1 MAITYGFF
9 NAIKQ
14 SDGTYDRTYNADQMS
29 TYFEGLVSD
38 GVYESV
44 DDAMQVLAGTGMRV
58 QVGAGRAIIDSKWIK
73 NTAAYPLTI
82 NAAHVTL
89 NRYTAI
95 IIRLDLSART
105 IVITTKDGENATTP
119 VKPVIANSETIK
131 ELCLAYVYVGRGVTA
146 ITQANIEDTRP
157 DNNVCGWVTGIV
169 QQVDT
174 SKLFL
179 QWQTAY
185 EEFYKQMQSWQNE
198 QETGFSGW
206 QNEQE
211 TEFSDWQQQQ
221 ETGFSNWETSQKA
234 AFDAWFSA
242 LTDQLNVN
250 TYVKKYHKVVEM
262 GQKNR
267 VFPLDMSGYT
277 YVASDV
283 LFINV
288 NGVMLVEDYDYVL
301 DTSKTPVEIHTNAD
315 LDAENILEITVLKS
329 KIGQS

>member
-44 DDAMQVLAGTGMRV
+44 DDAMQVLAGTGMQV

-146 ITQANIEDTRP
+146 ITQTNIEDTRP

>member
-9 NAIKQ
+9 NAIKG

-44 DDAMQVLAGTGMRV
+44 GDAMQVVASSGMQV
-58 QVGAGRAIIDSKWIK
+58 QVKSGRMLIGSRWLK
-73 NTAAYPLTI
+73 NDAAYPITI
-82 NAAHVTL
+82 SSAHVTL

-95 IIRLDLSART
+95 VVRLDLSART
-105 IVITTKDGENATTP
+105 ISIVAKDGNNATDPT
-119 VKPVIANSETIK
+119 KPTMTNSQTMK
-131 ELCLAYVYVGRGVTA
+131 EMCLAYIYVGRGVTS
-146 ITQANIEDTRP
+146 ISQANIEDTRP

-185 EEFYKQMQSWQNE
+185 EEFYQQMQ
-198 QETGFSGW
+198 T
-206 QNEQE
+206 
-211 TEFSDWQQQQ
+211 WQQQQ
-221 ETGFSNWETSQKA
+221 EA
-234 AFDAWFSA
+234 AFNTWFSA
-242 LTDQLNVN
+242 LTDQLQVN
-250 TYVKKYHKVVEM
+250 TYIQRFHKVVNM
-262 GQKNR
+262 GTKNG

-277 YVASDV
+277 YAATDV
-283 LFINV
+283 LFVNV
-288 NGVMLVEDYDYVL
+288 NGVMLTEEYDYIL
-301 DTSKTPVEIHTNAD
+301 DTSKTLVEIHTNAE

-329 KIGQS
+329 KIGQA

>member
-9 NAIKQ
+9 NAIKG

-44 DDAMQVLAGTGMRV
+44 GDAMQVVASSGMQV
-58 QVGAGRAIIDSKWIK
+58 QVKSGRMLIGSRWLK
-73 NTAAYPLTI
+73 NDAAYPIAI

-95 IIRLDLSART
+95 VVRLDLSART
-105 IVITTKDGENATTP
+105 ISIVAKDGDNATDPTKP
-119 VKPVIANSETIK
+119 TMTNSQTVKEM
-131 ELCLAYVYVGRGVTA
+131 CLAYIYVGRGVTS
-146 ITQANIEDTRP
+146 ISQTNIEDTRP
-157 DNNVCGWVTGIV
+157 DNNVCGWITGIV

-185 EEFYKQMQSWQNE
+185 EEFYQQMQ
-198 QETGFSGW
+198 T
-206 QNEQE
+206 
-211 TEFSDWQQQQ
+211 WQQQQ
-221 ETGFSNWETSQKA
+221 EA
-234 AFDAWFSA
+234 AFNTWFSA

-250 TYVKKYHKVVEM
+250 TYIQRYHKAINM
-262 GQKNR
+262 GTKNG

-277 YVASDV
+277 YAATDV
-283 LFINV
+283 LFVNV
-288 NGVMLVEDYDYVL
+288 NGVMLTEEYDYIL
-301 DTSKTPVEIHTNAD
+301 DTSKTPVEIHTNAE

-329 KIGQS
+329 KIGQA

>member
-44 DDAMQVLAGTGMRV
+44 DDAMQVLSGTGMQV

-95 IIRLDLSART
+95 VIRLDLSART
-105 IVITTKDGENATTP
+105 IAITTKDGENATAP
-119 VKPVIANSETIK
+119 VKPTITNSETIK
-131 ELCLAYVYVGRGVTA
+131 EMCLAYIYVGRGVTL
-146 ITQANIEDTRP
+146 ISQANIEDTRP

-185 EEFYKQMQSWQNE
+185 EEFYQQMQ
-198 QETGFSGW
+198 T
-206 QNEQE
+206 
-211 TEFSDWQQQQ
+211 WQQQQ
-221 ETGFSNWETSQKA
+221 ET
-234 AFDAWFSA
+234 AFNTWFSA
-242 LTDQLNVN
+242 LTDQLQVN
-250 TYVKKYHKVVEM
+250 TYIQKYHKAINI
-262 GQKNR
+262 GSKNGI
-267 VFPLDMSGYT
+267 FPLDMDGYT
-277 YVASDV
+277 YASSDI

-288 NGVMLVEDYDYVL
+288 NGVVLTEGYDYIL
-301 DTSKTPVEIHTNAD
+301 DTSKSPVEIHTNAE
-315 LDAENILEITVLKS
+315 LEAENILEITALKS

>member
-14 SDGTYDRTYNADQMS
+14 SNGTYDRVYNADQMS

-44 DDAMQVLAGTGMRV
+44 DDAMQVLAGTGMQV
-58 QVGAGRAIIDSKWIK
+58 QVGAGRAIIDSKWLK

-95 IIRLDLSART
+95 VIRLDLSART
-105 IVITTKDGENATTP
+105 ISIVTKDGENATAP
-119 VKPVIANSETIK
+119 IKPTMTNSETVK
-131 ELCLAYVYVGRGVTA
+131 EMCLAYVYVGRGVTT

-179 QWQTAY
+179 QYQTAY
-185 EEFYKQMQSWQNE
+185 EQQLQTMQDWQE
-198 QETGFSGW
+198 A
-206 QNEQE
+206 QE

-234 AFDAWFSA
+234 AFDTWFSA

-250 TYVKKYHKVVEM
+250 TYIQKYHKVVNM
-262 GQKNR
+262 GTKNG

-277 YVASDV
+277 YAASDV

-288 NGVMLVEDYDYVL
+288 NGVILVEDYDYLL

-315 LDAENILEITVLKS
+315 LDANNTLEITVLKS
-329 KIGQS
+329 KIGQA

>member
-14 SDGTYDRTYNADQMS
+14 SDGTYDRVYNADQMS

-44 DDAMQVLAGTGMRV
+44 DDAMQVLAGTGMQV
-58 QVGAGRAIIDSKWIK
+58 QVGAGRAIIDSKWLK

-95 IIRLDLSART
+95 VIRLDLSART
-105 IVITTKDGENATTP
+105 ISVVTKDGENATAP
-119 VKPVIANSETIK
+119 IKPTMTNSETVK
-131 ELCLAYVYVGRGVTA
+131 EMCLAYVYVGRGVTA

-179 QWQTAY
+179 QYQTAY
-185 EEFYKQMQSWQNE
+185 EQQLQTMQDWQE
-198 QETGFSGW
+198 AQET
-206 QNEQE
+206 
-211 TEFSDWQQQQ
+211 
-221 ETGFSNWETSQKA
+221 
-234 AFDAWFSA
+234 AFNTWFTA

-250 TYVKKYHKVVEM
+250 TYIQKFHKVVDM
-262 GQKNR
+262 GTKNG

-277 YVASDV
+277 YAASDV
-283 LFINV
+283 LFVNV
-288 NGVMLVEDYDYVL
+288 NGVMLVEDYDYLL
-301 DTSKTPVEIHTNAD
+301 DTSKTPVEIHTNAE
-315 LDAENILEITVLKS
+315 LEAYNILEITVLKS
-329 KIGQS
+329 KIGQA

>member
-44 DDAMQVLAGTGMRV
+44 DDAMQVLAGTGMQV

-73 NTAAYPLTI
+73 NTAAYPLII

-146 ITQANIEDTRP
+146 ITQANIEDARP

-185 EEFYKQMQSWQNE
+185 EEFYKQMQSWQN
-198 QETGFSGW
+198 G
-206 QNEQE
+206 QE

-221 ETGFSNWETSQKA
+221 ETGFSNWETNQKA
-234 AFDAWFSA
+234 AFDTWFSA

-250 TYVKKYHKVVEM
+250 TYIQKFHKVINM
-262 GQKNR
+262 GAKNG

-277 YVASDV
+277 YAASDV
-283 LFINV
+283 LFVNV
-288 NGVMLVEDYDYVL
+288 NGVMLVEDYDYIL

-315 LDAENILEITVLKS
+315 LDAENILEITILKS
-329 KIGQS
+329 KIGQA

>member
-14 SDGTYDRTYNADQMS
+14 SDGTYDRVYNADQMS

-44 DDAMQVLAGTGMRV
+44 DDGMQVLAGTGMQV
-58 QVGAGRAIIDSKWIK
+58 QVGAGRAIIDSKWLK

-95 IIRLDLSART
+95 VIRLDLLART
-105 IVITTKDGENATTP
+105 ISIVTKDGENATAP
-119 VKPVIANSETIK
+119 IKPTMTNSETTK
-131 ELCLAYVYVGRGVTA
+131 EMCLAYVYVGRGVTA
-146 ITQANIEDTRP
+146 ITQANIEDARP

-179 QWQTAY
+179 QYQTAY
-185 EEFYKQMQSWQNE
+185 EQQLQTMQDWQE
-198 QETGFSGW
+198 AQET
-206 QNEQE
+206 
-211 TEFSDWQQQQ
+211 
-221 ETGFSNWETSQKA
+221 
-234 AFDAWFSA
+234 AFNTWFTA

-250 TYVKKYHKVVEM
+250 TYIQKFHKVVDM
-262 GQKNR
+262 GTKNG

-277 YVASDV
+277 YAASDV
-283 LFINV
+283 LFVNV
-288 NGVMLVEDYDYVL
+288 NGVMLVEDYDYLL
-301 DTSKTPVEIHTNAD
+301 DTSKTPVEIHTNAELEAD
-315 LDAENILEITVLKS
+315 NILEITVLKS
-329 KIGQS
+329 KIGQA

>member
-44 DDAMQVLAGTGMRV
+44 DDAMQVLAGTGMQV

-95 IIRLDLSART
+95 VIRLDLSART
-105 IVITTKDGENATTP
+105 IAITTKDGENATAP
-119 VKPVIANSETIK
+119 VKPTITNSETIK
-131 ELCLAYVYVGRGVTA
+131 EMCLAYIYVGRGVTS
-146 ITQANIEDTRP
+146 ISQANIEDTRP

-179 QWQTAY
+179 QYQTAY
-185 EEFYKQMQSWQNE
+185 EQQLQTMQDWQE
-198 QETGFSGW
+198 AQET
-206 QNEQE
+206 
-211 TEFSDWQQQQ
+211 
-221 ETGFSNWETSQKA
+221 
-234 AFDAWFSA
+234 AFNTWFSA
-242 LTDQLNVN
+242 LTDQLQVN
-250 TYVKKYHKVVEM
+250 TYIQKYHKAINI
-262 GQKNR
+262 GSKNGI
-267 VFPLDMSGYT
+267 FPLDMDGYT
-277 YVASDV
+277 YASSDI

-288 NGVMLVEDYDYVL
+288 NGVVLTEGYDYIL
-301 DTSKTPVEIHTNAD
+301 DTSKSPVEIHTNAE
-315 LDAENILEITVLKS
+315 LEAENILEITALKS

>member
-44 DDAMQVLAGTGMRV
+44 DDAMQVLAGTGMQV

-95 IIRLDLSART
+95 VIRLDLSART
-105 IVITTKDGENATTP
+105 IAITTKDGENATAP
-119 VKPVIANSETIK
+119 VKPTITNSETIK
-131 ELCLAYVYVGRGVTA
+131 EMCLAYIYVGRGVTS
-146 ITQANIEDTRP
+146 ISQANIEDTRP

-179 QWQTAY
+179 QYQTAY
-185 EEFYKQMQSWQNE
+185 EQQLQTMQDWQE
-198 QETGFSGW
+198 AQET
-206 QNEQE
+206 
-211 TEFSDWQQQQ
+211 
-221 ETGFSNWETSQKA
+221 
-234 AFDAWFSA
+234 AFNTWFSA
-242 LTDQLNVN
+242 LTDQLQVN
-250 TYVKKYHKVVEM
+250 TYIQKYHKAINI
-262 GQKNR
+262 GSKNGI
-267 VFPLDMSGYT
+267 FPLDMDGYT
-277 YVASDV
+277 YASSDI

-288 NGVMLVEDYDYVL
+288 NGVVLTEGYDYIL
-301 DTSKTPVEIHTNAD
+301 DTSKSPVEIHTNAD

-329 KIGQS
+329 KIGQA

>member
-44 DDAMQVLAGTGMRV
+44 DDAMQVLAGTGMQV

-73 NTAAYPLTI
+73 NTAAYPLII

-119 VKPVIANSETIK
+119 VKPVITNSETIK

-146 ITQANIEDTRP
+146 ITQANIEDARP
-157 DNNVCGWVTGIV
+157 DNNVCGWVTSIV

-185 EEFYKQMQSWQNE
+185 EEFYKQMQS
-198 QETGFSGW
+198 
-206 QNEQE
+206 
-211 TEFSDWQQQQ
+211 WQQQQ

-250 TYVKKYHKVVEM
+250 TYVKKYHKVVET

>member
-14 SDGTYDRTYNADQMS
+14 SDGTYDRVYNADQMS

-44 DDAMQVLAGTGMRV
+44 DDGMQVLAGTGMQV
-58 QVGAGRAIIDSKWIK
+58 QVGAGRAIIDSKWLK

-95 IIRLDLSART
+95 VIRLDLSART
-105 IVITTKDGENATTP
+105 ISIATKDGENATAP
-119 VKPVIANSETIK
+119 IKPTMTNSETTK
-131 ELCLAYVYVGRGVTA
+131 EMCLAYVYVGRGVTA
-146 ITQANIEDTRP
+146 ITQANVEDTRP

-179 QWQTAY
+179 QYQTAY
-185 EEFYKQMQSWQNE
+185 EQQLQTMQDWQE
-198 QETGFSGW
+198 AQET
-206 QNEQE
+206 
-211 TEFSDWQQQQ
+211 
-221 ETGFSNWETSQKA
+221 
-234 AFDAWFSA
+234 AFNTWFTA

-250 TYVKKYHKVVEM
+250 TYIQKFHKVVDM
-262 GQKNR
+262 GTKNG

-277 YVASDV
+277 YAASDV
-283 LFINV
+283 LFVNV
-288 NGVMLVEDYDYVL
+288 NGVMLVEDYDYLL
-301 DTSKTPVEIHTNAD
+301 DTSKTPVEIHTNAELEAD
-315 LDAENILEITVLKS
+315 NILEITVLKS
-329 KIGQS
+329 KIGQA

>member
-14 SDGTYDRTYNADQMS
+14 SDGTYDRVYNADQMS

-44 DDAMQVLAGTGMRV
+44 DDAMQVLAGTGMQV
-58 QVGAGRAIIDSKWIK
+58 QVGAGRAIIDSKWLK

-95 IIRLDLSART
+95 VIRLDLSART
-105 IVITTKDGENATTP
+105 ISIVTKDGENATAP
-119 VKPVIANSETIK
+119 IKPTMTNSETTK
-131 ELCLAYVYVGRGVTA
+131 EMCLAYVYVGRGVTA
-146 ITQANIEDTRP
+146 ITQASIEDTRP

-179 QWQTAY
+179 QYQTAY
-185 EEFYKQMQSWQNE
+185 EQQLQTMQDWQE
-198 QETGFSGW
+198 AQET
-206 QNEQE
+206 
-211 TEFSDWQQQQ
+211 
-221 ETGFSNWETSQKA
+221 
-234 AFDAWFSA
+234 AFNTWFTA

-250 TYVKKYHKVVEM
+250 TYIQKFHKVVDM
-262 GQKNR
+262 GTKNG

-277 YVASDV
+277 YAASDV
-283 LFINV
+283 LFVNV
-288 NGVMLVEDYDYVL
+288 NGVMLVEDYDYLL
-301 DTSKTPVEIHTNAD
+301 DTSKTPVEIHTNAELEAD
-315 LDAENILEITVLKS
+315 NILEITVLKS
-329 KIGQS
+329 KIGQA

>member
-14 SDGTYDRTYNADQMS
+14 SNGTYDRTYNADQMS

-44 DDAMQVLAGTGMRV
+44 DDAMQVLAATGMQV

-95 IIRLDLSART
+95 VIRLDLSART
-105 IVITTKDGENATTP
+105 IAITTKDGENATAP
-119 VKPVIANSETIK
+119 VKPIITNSETIK
-131 ELCLAYVYVGRGVTA
+131 EMCLAYIYIGRGVTS
-146 ITQANIEDTRP
+146 ISQANIEDTRP
-157 DNNVCGWVTGIV
+157 DNDVCGWVTGIV

-185 EEFYKQMQSWQNE
+185 EEFYQQMQ
-198 QETGFSGW
+198 T
-206 QNEQE
+206 
-211 TEFSDWQQQQ
+211 WQQQQ
-221 ETGFSNWETSQKA
+221 ET
-234 AFDAWFSA
+234 AFNTWFST
-242 LTDQLNVN
+242 LTDQLQVN
-250 TYVKKYHKVVEM
+250 TYIQKYHKVINM
-262 GQKNR
+262 GAKNG

-277 YVASDV
+277 YATGDV

-288 NGVMLVEDYDYVL
+288 NGVMLVEDYDYIL

-329 KIGQS
+329 KIGQA

>member
-44 DDAMQVLAGTGMRV
+44 DDAMQVLAGTGMQV

-73 NTAAYPLTI
+73 NTAAYPLII

-146 ITQANIEDTRP
+146 ITQANIEDARP

-185 EEFYKQMQSWQNE
+185 EEFYKQMQSWQN
-198 QETGFSGW
+198 G
-206 QNEQE
+206 
-211 TEFSDWQQQQ
+211 Q

-250 TYVKKYHKVVEM
+250 TYIQKFHKVINM
-262 GQKNR
+262 GAKNG

-277 YVASDV
+277 YAASDV
-283 LFINV
+283 LFVNV
-288 NGVMLVEDYDYVL
+288 NGVMLVEDYDYIL

-329 KIGQS
+329 KIGQA

>member
-38 GVYESV
+38 GVYEAV
-44 DDAMQVLAGTGMRV
+44 DDGMQVLAATGMQV

-95 IIRLDLSART
+95 VIRLDLFART
-105 IVITTKDGENATTP
+105 IAITTKDGENATAP
-119 VKPVIANSETIK
+119 VKPIITNSETIK
-131 ELCLAYVYVGRGVTA
+131 EMCLAYIYIGRGVTS
-146 ITQANIEDTRP
+146 ISQANIEDTRP
-157 DNNVCGWVTGIV
+157 DNDVCGWVTGIV

-185 EEFYKQMQSWQNE
+185 EEFYQQMQ
-198 QETGFSGW
+198 T
-206 QNEQE
+206 
-211 TEFSDWQQQQ
+211 WQQQQ
-221 ETGFSNWETSQKA
+221 ES
-234 AFDAWFSA
+234 AFDTWFSA

-250 TYVKKYHKVVEM
+250 TYIQKFHKVINM
-262 GQKNR
+262 GAKNG

-277 YVASDV
+277 YATGDV

-288 NGVMLVEDYDYVL
+288 NGVMLVEDYDYIL

-329 KIGQS
+329 KIGQA

>member
-44 DDAMQVLAGTGMRV
+44 DDAMQVLAGTGMQV

-95 IIRLDLSART
+95 VIRLDLSART
-105 IVITTKDGENATTP
+105 IAITTKDGENATAP
-119 VKPVIANSETIK
+119 VKPTITNSETIK
-131 ELCLAYVYVGRGVTA
+131 EMCLAYIYVGRGVTS
-146 ITQANIEDTRP
+146 ISQANIEDTRP

-179 QWQTAY
+179 QYQTAY
-185 EEFYKQMQSWQNE
+185 EQQLQTMQDWQE
-198 QETGFSGW
+198 AQET
-206 QNEQE
+206 
-211 TEFSDWQQQQ
+211 
-221 ETGFSNWETSQKA
+221 
-234 AFDAWFSA
+234 AFNTWFSA
-242 LTDQLNVN
+242 LTDQLQVN
-250 TYVKKYHKVVEM
+250 TYIQKYHKAINI
-262 GQKNR
+262 GSKNGI
-267 VFPLDMSGYT
+267 FPFDMDGYT
-277 YVASDV
+277 YASSDI

-288 NGVMLVEDYDYVL
+288 NGVVLTEGYDYIL

-329 KIGQS
+329 KIGQA

>member
-44 DDAMQVLAGTGMRV
+44 GDAMRVVASSGMQIQVKS
-58 QVGAGRAIIDSKWIK
+58 GRMLINSKWVK
-73 NTAAYPLTI
+73 NDAAYPIII
-82 NAAHVTL
+82 NTAHVAL

-95 IIRLDLSART
+95 VVRLDLSART
-105 IVITTKDGENATTP
+105 ISIVAKDGDNATDPT
-119 VKPVIANSETIK
+119 KPTMTNSQTIK
-131 ELCLAYVYVGRGVTA
+131 EMCLAYIYVGRGVTS
-146 ITQANIEDTRP
+146 ISQANIEDTRP

-185 EEFYKQMQSWQNE
+185 EEFYQQMQ
-198 QETGFSGW
+198 T
-206 QNEQE
+206 
-211 TEFSDWQQQQ
+211 WQQQQ
-221 ETGFSNWETSQKA
+221 EA
-234 AFDAWFSA
+234 AFNTWFSA

-250 TYVKKYHKVVEM
+250 TYIQRYHKTINM
-262 GQKNR
+262 GTKNG

-277 YVASDV
+277 YATTDV
-283 LFINV
+283 LFVNV
-288 NGVMLVEDYDYVL
+288 NGVMLTEEYDYIL
-301 DTSKTPVEIHTNAD
+301 DTSKTPVEIHTNAE
-315 LDAENILEITVLKS
+315 LDAENILEITILKS
-329 KIGQS
+329 KIGQA